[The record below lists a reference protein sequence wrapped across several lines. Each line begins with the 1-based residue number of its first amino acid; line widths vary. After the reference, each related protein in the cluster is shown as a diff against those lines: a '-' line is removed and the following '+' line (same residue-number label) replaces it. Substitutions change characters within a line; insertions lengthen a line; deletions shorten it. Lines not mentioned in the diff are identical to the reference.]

1 MTRRGRFPQSF
12 QLIVQ
17 GSDGIERAA
26 GKSSLRNAL
35 RMMCDLRQIFQ
46 ELRYGARML
55 GRNPGFTAVVVAT
68 LALGLGMTTA
78 MFSVI
83 NGVLLKPL
91 PYPNPDRLVW
101 VSTYDPEWPPDG
113 SFSRSDYE
121 LWKGRARSFNGFAAY
136 GNEDRALV
144 YRNESS
150 TAQIASI
157 TGDFW
162 SICGAAPAVG
172 RLFDEQERDTL
183 VLSWNLF
190 QNRFG
195 GDAKVIGNIVTVDG
209 HAFTVVGVLP
219 NSFRFLFPPE
229 AWAGDPVREMEAY
242 IPIPE
247 GHEAPGYPIVE
258 SSDSG
263 PAPVWVRAVGRLGPQ
278 ASFSKARAEMEVIYN
293 SVIKHFPRPY
303 GKGDK
308 LLFLPFTERVVG
320 ATRLAVTLL
329 FVAAG
334 FVLLIASAN
343 FASLLMA
350 RASGRAREVAV
361 RKAFGASRMHLTRQL
376 LVESVELSILGG
388 AGGLVIAKA
397 ALALALHI
405 GANAVPRL
413 ADVRIDGEV
422 LLFTL
427 VVSLAT
433 GCLFGLAPL
442 VYFHRDTVNQTLKE
456 ESATSSAGATQL
468 RFRRLLV
475 AMEFALAITLLT
487 GAGLMLKSFH
497 RMNAFPSGFEPGK
510 LLVVSISHSGAKY
523 FRQWPK
529 QSAYI
534 EELFARIDHLPGVQ
548 AYGIHSGTF
557 YQSLEMVGDTPHPR
571 GQDAFAV
578 RYVSAG
584 FFRAM
589 GAPLIQGRWP
599 SDAEWRALKN
609 VVLVNH
615 TFASRF
621 TGGSIVGKHI
631 RGGVV
636 NATVIGV
643 VADFKDFQL
652 DAEPDPQVYVA
663 YPMAPGVLTIR
674 LFLRISDHPK
684 ALESALPQLVA
695 GIDPDVPIRI
705 DTLSQ
710 LLSGSI
716 TPRRFNMYLFE
727 AFAGTALLLALI
739 GIYGVMAYLVKQRTR
754 EIGIRMALGAQRQG
768 IIGMVVWQGMKIVLA
783 GTAAGIVAALGLT
796 HLITSMLYETKSTD
810 PVTFVLVTMLL
821 GATALVACCYPAFK
835 ASLTDPIVALRH
847 D

>member
-1 MTRRGRFPQSF
+1 
-12 QLIVQ
+12 
-17 GSDGIERAA
+17 
-26 GKSSLRNAL
+26 
-35 RMMCDLRQIFQ
+35 
-46 ELRYGARML
+46 
-55 GRNPGFTAVVVAT
+55 
-68 LALGLGMTTA
+68 
-78 MFSVI
+78 
-83 NGVLLKPL
+83 
-91 PYPNPDRLVW
+91 
-101 VSTYDPEWPPDG
+101 
-113 SFSRSDYE
+113 
-121 LWKGRARSFNGFAAY
+121 
-136 GNEDRALV
+136 
-144 YRNESS
+144 
-150 TAQIASI
+150 
-157 TGDFW
+157 
-162 SICGAAPAVG
+162 
-172 RLFDEQERDTL
+172 
-183 VLSWNLF
+183 
-190 QNRFG
+190 
-195 GDAKVIGNIVTVDG
+195 
-209 HAFTVVGVLP
+209 
-219 NSFRFLFPPE
+219 
-229 AWAGDPVREMEAY
+229 MEAY

-278 ASFSKARAEMEVIYN
+278 ASFSKARAEMEVIFK
-293 SVIKHFPRPY
+293 SVREHFPRPY
-303 GKGDK
+303 GEGDK
-308 LLFLPFTERVVG
+308 LLFFPFTERLVG
-320 ATRLAVTLL
+320 ASRLAVTLL

-343 FASLLMA
+343 FANLLMA
-350 RASGRAREVAV
+350 RASGRAKEIAV
-361 RKAFGASRMHLTRQL
+361 RKALGASSMQLTRQL

-388 AGGLVIAKA
+388 VGGLVIAKT

-413 ADVRIDGEV
+413 ADVMIDGEV

-442 VYFHRDTVNQTLKE
+442 VDFHRDTVNQTLKE
-456 ESATSSAGATQL
+456 ESGTSSAGGAQL
-468 RFRRLLV
+468 RLRRLLV
-475 AMEFALAITLLT
+475 ATEFALAVILLT
-487 GAGLMLKSFH
+487 GAGLMLKSFQ
-497 RMNAFPSGFEPGK
+497 RMNAFPAGFEPEK
-510 LLVVSISHSGAKY
+510 LLVVNISHSGAKY

-534 EELFARIDHLPGVQ
+534 EELFRRIDRLPGVQ

-557 YQSLEMVGDTPHPR
+557 YQSLELVGDTPHPH

-584 FFRAM
+584 FFRTM

-599 SDAEWRALKN
+599 SDAEWHDLKD
-609 VVLVNH
+609 VVLVNQ

-621 TGGSIVGKHI
+621 NDGGSVVGKHI

-636 NATVIGV
+636 NASVIGV

-663 YPMAPGVLTIR
+663 YPMALGVLTIR
-674 LFLRISDHPK
+674 LFLRVSDHPK
-684 ALESALPQLVA
+684 ALESALPHLVA

-710 LLSGSI
+710 LLSESI
-716 TPRRFNMYLFE
+716 TLRRFNMYLFE
-727 AFAGTALLLALI
+727 AFAGTAVLLALI

-754 EIGIRMALGAQRQG
+754 EIGIRMALGAQRHG
-768 IIGMVVWQGMKIVLA
+768 IIGMVVWQGMKIAVS
-783 GTAAGIVAALGLT
+783 GTVVGIVAALGLT
-796 HLITSMLYETKSTD
+796 HLMTSMLSETKSTD
-810 PVTFVLVTMLL
+810 PVTFALVTMLL